1 MILAPDAI
9 ESWAQ
14 KLDEAEQTRQTIPL
28 LSASAEGLT
37 VADSYAVQR
46 AWVDRKVARGRRHWP
61 QNWPYLP
68 RYAIGLGH

>member
-1 MILAPDAI
+1 MILTPDAI

-37 VADSYAVQR
+37 VSDSYAVQR
-46 AWVDRKVARGRRHWP
+46 AWVDR
-61 QNWPYLP
+61 
-68 RYAIGLGH
+68 